1 MRIHERKAVR
11 ARWEDIIRVETNRGL
26 LTSRLESPPLA
37 MDHDAPDPIET
48 FFPGVP
54 IEDVDLYVTLNLAR
68 TATDSDIKQSYRK
81 LALLHHPD
89 KHVNSTSEA
98 QADASAR
105 FQQIGF
111 AYTVLSDKG
120 KREKYDKTGRTAE
133 GSGLEPGEG
142 GWEAY
147 FEDLFDKVTKAKLD
161 EMKKEYQ
168 GQYVELG
175 ALPLNERLI
184 GTFAGSDEEVNDLRE
199 AYVKAEGSIDG
210 ILAEIPHS
218 THEDEMR
225 FISILKPIIQA
236 GDLPQFPAWKKGISD
251 SKARKQRKATGEK
264 EAKEAEEHAR
274 ELGVWEEF
282 YGSGKPTARK
292 GKGKANAP
300 DAEGDES
307 TLQALIL
314 KRQAKR
320 GSAFD
325 SLLAKYGG
333 ADAETE
339 GGSKK
344 RSSKRKGKQA
354 DDEREQEEEEEEQLE
369 APSRK
374 KAKTASK
381 TSAPKK
387 KRKATR

>member
-1 MRIHERKAVR
+1 
-11 ARWEDIIRVETNRGL
+11 
-26 LTSRLESPPLA
+26 
-37 MDHDAPDPIET
+37 MDRDAPDPIET

-54 IEDVDLYVTLNLAR
+54 IEDVDLYAALNVAR
-68 TATDSDIKQSYRK
+68 TASDSDIKQAYRK

-89 KHVNSTSEA
+89 KHVNSAPQA
-98 QADASAR
+98 QADASTK

-111 AYTVLSDKG
+111 AYTVLSDKA
-120 KREKYDKTGRTAE
+120 KREKYNKTGRTVE

-168 GQYVELG
+168 G
-175 ALPLNERLI
+175 
-184 GTFAGSDEEVNDLRE
+184 SDEEANDLRE
-199 AYVKAEGSIDG
+199 AYMKTEGSIDG

-225 FISILKPIIQA
+225 FISILKPLIQA
-236 GDLPQFPAWKKGISD
+236 GDLSEFPAWKKGISD
-251 SKARKQRKATGEK
+251 SKARKQRKVAGEK

-282 YGSGKPTARK
+282 YGSGKPSVRK
-292 GKGKANAP
+292 GKGKANA
-300 DAEGDES
+300 DKEGDES
-307 TLQALIL
+307 ALQALIL

-333 ADAETE
+333 ADAEAE

-344 RSSKRKGKQA
+344 RQSKRKGKQA
-354 DDEREQEEEEEEQLE
+354 DDEPSEEEV
-369 APSRK
+369 PSRK

-381 TSAPKK
+381 SSSAPKK
-387 KRKATR
+387 RRNAVR